1 MKAVAAENVS
11 KKFVVR
17 TDRPRNL
24 AEGLRGLLFRGTRRD
39 FWALKDVS
47 FEVDQGEAV
56 GIIGHNGAGKS
67 TMLKILT
74 GLMVPTSGRIRTR
87 GRVSALIEVGAG
99 FHPEMTGREN
109 VYLNGT
115 ILGMTRS
122 EISRKLDAIVS
133 FAELEEFIDTPVK
146 RYSSGMYAR
155 LGFSVAAHVEPQV
168 LLVDEVLAV
177 GDLVFQEKCFRHMQS
192 LADRGCAV
200 ILVTHSMHSAKQ
212 ICKRL
217 IWIHQGQVRMSGP
230 SESVVQ
236 EYQMWASTRS
246 TEIGGGGLRWGSGA
260 ASIKTVNCSVRQA
273 EDSSETDI
281 EITLDVQAERPI
293 QEPVFWVM
301 ITDSAGQKIGGTST
315 RRQPGFL
322 SVLDGRRVVCCNI
335 SGVSLVPGAYNI
347 IAGVFDKSLVPLDR
361 WGNCASFVVEPTTR
375 FQGLITPDFDGTV
388 WFDST
393 WRSDSGGGNGSRN
406 CA

>member
-17 TDRPRNL
+17 TDRPKNL
-24 AEGLRGLLFRGTRRD
+24 ADGLRGLLFRSTRRD

-47 FEVDQGEAV
+47 FDVEQGEAV

-74 GLMVPTSGRIRTR
+74 GLMLPTSGRIRTR

-192 LADRGCAV
+192 LAARGCAV

-212 ICKRL
+212 ICRRL

-236 EYQMWASTRS
+236 EYQLWASTRS
-246 TEIGGGGLRWGSGA
+246 NEIGGGGLRWGSGA
-260 ASIKTVNCSVRQA
+260 ANIRTVSCSARPNKHRA
-273 EDSSETDI
+273 GTDVD
-281 EITLDVQAERPI
+281 ITMDVEAARPI
-293 QEPVFWVM
+293 DGPVFWVM
-301 ITDSAGQKIGGTST
+301 ITDSTGQKIGGTST

-322 SVLDGRRVVCCNI
+322 PVLDGRCVISCSI
-335 SGVSLVPGAYNI
+335 SGLPLVPGVYNI
-347 IAGVFDKSLVPLDR
+347 IAGVFDSSLVPLDR
-361 WGNCASFVVEPTTR
+361 WGNCASFVVEPAER
-375 FQGLITPDFDGTV
+375 FRGLLTPDFDGSV
-388 WFDST
+388 WTDST
-393 WRSDSGGGNGSRN
+393 WRSGSGGSDDSSDRG
-406 CA
+406 